1 MVKLTFFKGS
11 PNTSLE
17 IGDLAYYI
25 GNPTMQAG
33 SSGIVTSDYNSGN
46 NGESNYIL
54 IGVVSAI
61 MPFTETEST
70 LTYGMTTAQPGF
82 FIYVEEQPV
91 GFVPPAIN
99 DFIFF
104 AKNNAVEL
112 SSIKGYYANV
122 NFINDSKK
130 KAELFS
136 VACGV
141 AVSSK

>member
-1 MVKLTFFKGS
+1 
-11 PNTSLE
+11 
-17 IGDLAYYI
+17 
-25 GNPTMQAG
+25 
-33 SSGIVTSDYNSGN
+33 
-46 NGESNYIL
+46 
-54 IGVVSAI
+54 
-61 MPFTETEST
+61 
-70 LTYGMTTAQPGF
+70 MTTAQPGF
-82 FIYVEEQPV
+82 FVFVEEQPI

-122 NFINDSKK
+122 NFINDSRKR
-130 KAELFS
+130 AELFS

>member
-25 GNPTMQAG
+25 GNPTIQAG
-33 SSGIVTSDYNSGN
+33 SSSILTSDYNN
-46 NGESNYIL
+46 NNSGESNYIL
-54 IGVVSAI
+54 IGIVSAI
-61 MPFTETEST
+61 TPFTETQST
-70 LTYGMTTAQPGF
+70 TTYGMTTAQPGF
-82 FIYVEEQPV
+82 FVFVEEQPI

-122 NFINDSKK
+122 NFINDSRKR
-130 KAELFS
+130 AELFS
-136 VACGV
+136 GACGV